1 MIGPC
6 GSGKSFIAKELSKKY
21 NIKGYELDNLVW
33 DRSAENL
40 RFPIEVREAKLD
52 EILSMDSWIVEG
64 AQYSWGTESFKKAD
78 IIFILKPNK
87 LTRNY
92 RVVRRFFRTRI
103 GLEKWKYKQ
112 SFKNLYQMIFE
123 WNRGYDQEGFS
134 TILELTDEF
143 ADKRIIISNNKKII
157 VHIEEHFSS

>member
-1 MIGPC
+1 M
-6 GSGKSFIAKELSKKY
+6 
-21 NIKGYELDNLVW
+21 
-33 DRSAENL
+33 
-40 RFPIEVREAKLD
+40 D